1 MKTFFVTYLDTD
13 GDLGHVNVEAFDSKD
28 AEIQTRFE
36 YWNIDEIISVEEY
49 ESNN

>member
-13 GDLGHVNVEAFDSKD
+13 GDLGHANVEAFDSKD
-28 AEIQTRFE
+28 AEIQTRFA
-36 YWNIDEIISVEEY
+36 YWNVEEIISVEEY

>member
-28 AEIQTRFE
+28 AKIQTRFE
-36 YWNIDEIISVEEY
+36 CWNVEEIISVEEY
-49 ESNN
+49 AID